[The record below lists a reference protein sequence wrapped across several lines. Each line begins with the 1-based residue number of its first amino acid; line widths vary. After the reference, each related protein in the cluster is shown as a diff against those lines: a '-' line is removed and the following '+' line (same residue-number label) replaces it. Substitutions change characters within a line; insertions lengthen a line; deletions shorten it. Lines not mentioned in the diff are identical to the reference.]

1 VRESSLCEEYTA
13 TPKERV
19 ITVTDEEAYAA
30 SKRLAREEGL
40 FMGISAGAAAF
51 GALSAARELGKG
63 KTVNVILPDT
73 GERHFSRE
81 QHFNEY

>member
-1 VRESSLCEEYTA
+1 M
-13 TPKERV
+13 PKERV

-51 GALSAARELGKG
+51 GALSAA
-63 KTVNVILPDT
+63 
-73 GERHFSRE
+73 
-81 QHFNEY
+81 